1 MVFKVVLCQFLL
13 MEQLFLEKFFSRTC
27 TLRGKKDVQ
36 LTFDDSNICYVSKI
50 NGFQSSF
57 VSVFTNGKTFP

>member
-1 MVFKVVLCQFLL
+1 
-13 MEQLFLEKFFSRTC
+13 MEQLFLKKYSLGLVHLEEKI
-27 TLRGKKDVQ
+27 DVH

-57 VSVFTNGKTFP
+57 VLVFTNGKTFP